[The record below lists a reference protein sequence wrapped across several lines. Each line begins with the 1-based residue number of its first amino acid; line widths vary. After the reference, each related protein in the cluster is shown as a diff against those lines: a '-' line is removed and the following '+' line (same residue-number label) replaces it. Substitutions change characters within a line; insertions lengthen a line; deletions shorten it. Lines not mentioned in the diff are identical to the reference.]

1 MRFIRR
7 LTIAQ
12 KILLIPLIGILGFV
26 LFLSVTTI
34 SSLNNIV
41 LLTSA
46 KDIQF
51 PALQA
56 SSEVLVSIVKVK
68 DMLSSA
74 ATTGDKD
81 ILEEAT
87 NVANEVREKLA
98 QLATIDKT
106 LGEEIKEV
114 IKDFKDYFEIA
125 YGVSESM
132 VNGTADFAKLGNL
145 SQKMNIEFENATD
158 RLEKFKQARLNN
170 FEQSISD
177 ANASAQN
184 NITIGIV
191 ICVIV
196 AAVLLA
202 ISLPIVSGIRKS
214 IKEVVDSLRDI
225 AQEDG
230 DLTVRIQTKNQD
242 EIGDLVNWFNLFMDK
257 LQSVVKDIVES
268 TLPLSQL
275 AQNLNVLA
283 EETNKT
289 ISVQQ
294 NASLDAK
301 SAVDQMTQSVA
312 EVAENASEAALAA
325 ASAADAGKDGERVV
339 NQAVKQIEQLA
350 ANVGS
355 TAEAIQKL
363 EADSNQVAV
372 VLDVIKGIA
381 DQTNLLA
388 LNAAIEAARAG
399 EHGRGFAVV
408 ADEVR
413 TLASRT
419 QASTEDIRG
428 TIEKLQ
434 SAANSAVEVMATGK
448 VQATE
453 SVQSANAAGESLVL
467 ISQTIGKINLMN
479 DQIASSTTEQQAV
492 SEAISENIDSINERA
507 NEASLS
513 SDKVNKVSAELAKLA
528 LNLES
533 IAKQFKV

>member
-1 MRFIRR
+1 M
-7 LTIAQ
+7 
-12 KILLIPLIGILGFV
+12 
-26 LFLSVTTI
+26 
-34 SSLNNIV
+34 
-41 LLTSA
+41 LTSA

-301 SAVDQMTQSVA
+301 SAVDQMTKSVA

>member
-1 MRFIRR
+1 
-7 LTIAQ
+7 
-12 KILLIPLIGILGFV
+12 
-26 LFLSVTTI
+26 
-34 SSLNNIV
+34 
-41 LLTSA
+41 
-46 KDIQF
+46 
-51 PALQA
+51 
-56 SSEVLVSIVKVK
+56 
-68 DMLSSA
+68 
-74 ATTGDKD
+74 
-81 ILEEAT
+81 
-87 NVANEVREKLA
+87 
-98 QLATIDKT
+98 
-106 LGEEIKEV
+106 
-114 IKDFKDYFEIA
+114 
-125 YGVSESM
+125 
-132 VNGTADFAKLGNL
+132 
-145 SQKMNIEFENATD
+145 MNIEFENATD

-230 DLTVRIQTKNQD
+230 DLTVRIQTNNHD

-294 NASLDAK
+294 NSSLDAK

-355 TAEAIQKL
+355 TAEAVQKL

-399 EHGRGFAVV
+399 EQGRGFAVV

-434 SAANSAVEVMATGK
+434 SAAHSAVEVMATGK

-479 DQIASSTTEQQAV
+479 DQIASATTEQLAV

-513 SDKVNKVSAELAKLA
+513 SDKVNKVSAELSKLA
-528 LNLES
+528 LNLER